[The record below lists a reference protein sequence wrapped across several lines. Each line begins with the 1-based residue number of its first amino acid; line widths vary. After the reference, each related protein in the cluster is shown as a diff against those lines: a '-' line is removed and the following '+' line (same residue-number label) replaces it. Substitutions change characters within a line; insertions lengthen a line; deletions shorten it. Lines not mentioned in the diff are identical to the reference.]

1 MVKIN
6 DIINTRARKVKIESP
21 YDYIKLSRQGLNGK
35 ELRNILNYT
44 GITAKKMSLIL
55 SISERQIS
63 RYEADKILK
72 TDMSAHLIQITNLF
86 IRGYDLF
93 EAEEKFRGW
102 MQSEIRGL
110 GYEKPIDLLD
120 TSFGIEMVLDE
131 LGRLEHGII
140 G

>member
-6 DIINTRARKVKIESP
+6 SILSRKVKIDSP
-21 YDYIKLSRQGLNGK
+21 YDYIKLSREGLTGK
-35 ELRNILNYT
+35 ELRSILKYT
-44 GITAKKMSLIL
+44 GITAKKMASIL

-63 RYEADKILK
+63 RYEDHKILK
-72 TDMSAHLIQITNLF
+72 AGMSSQLIQITNLF

-93 EAEEKFRGW
+93 EDEEKFQGW
-102 MQSEIRGL
+102 MNSEIRGL

-120 TSFGIEMVLDE
+120 TVFGMELVYDE